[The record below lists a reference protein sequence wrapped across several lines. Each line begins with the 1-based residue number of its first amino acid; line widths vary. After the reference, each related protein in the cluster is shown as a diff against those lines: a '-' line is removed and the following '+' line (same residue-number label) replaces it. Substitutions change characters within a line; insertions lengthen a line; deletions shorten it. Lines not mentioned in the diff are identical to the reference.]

1 MCCELILVW
10 AEICSGRRGW
20 PSRPVVSNANAV
32 AILIGVVLQIPE
44 ETQQASL
51 LAAGLAAVKISAPQS
66 GLGGLLAGVRQRD
79 DTMTLSDGESL
90 MGDPRVDHA
99 TDHGP
104 GGCTVGRHLQ
114 SCFSFCIQ
122 SEHLQWLARPVQHP
136 LFEQI
141 SLLFHALHTRP
152 ALLLARS

>member
-1 MCCELILVW
+1 MTYINGPRFVALQACGHWPTANNTSVDEILTV
-10 AEICSGRRGW
+10 I
-20 PSRPVVSNANAV
+20 
-32 AILIGVVLQIPE
+32 VLQIPE

-99 TDHGP
+99 TDHGQ
-104 GGCTVGRHLQ
+104 GGCTVSRYLLLYQ
-114 SCFSFCIQ
+114 CCFLFCRTIKALP
-122 SEHLQWLARPVQHP
+122 SKARPP
-136 LFEQI
+136 
-141 SLLFHALHTRP
+141 
-152 ALLLARS
+152 

>member
-1 MCCELILVW
+1 MIVRASRCV
-10 AEICSGRRGW
+10 AVHMVGYSDRSSGTQAAAI
-20 PSRPVVSNANAV
+20 VVG
-32 AILIGVVLQIPE
+32 AIPQIPE

-99 TDHGP
+99 TDHGL
-104 GGCTVGRHLQ
+104 GGCTV
-114 SCFSFCIQ
+114 S
-122 SEHLQWLARPVQHP
+122 
-136 LFEQI
+136 
-141 SLLFHALHTRP
+141 
-152 ALLLARS
+152 